1 MRIGTWLKT
10 FRIPGLLLATLAV
23 AGACQQP
30 AELSVQRPRPG
41 VATAPYPTTPPYVAT
56 APATDVYLRAETFII
71 PPNAFDN
78 PTAIT
83 MWGFVIT
90 DSSFTPLPGY
100 GPQVPG
106 PALMATE
113 GSTLTLHVR
122 NNLRGPYTEPVS
134 LIIPGQ
140 VTPLNPVWFDPAAGT
155 VTSGARNANDYR
167 SRVRSFNQETPADN
181 LTVRHYSFPNLRA
194 GTYLYHSGTHPAVQ
208 MQMGLYGSLRVYPAG
223 VANQAYGDPLSSFT
237 SETTLVFSEI
247 DPDFHAAIEQ
257 GHYGP
262 VPNPNVPDWRTSAI
276 NYHPAFFLI
285 NGRPYTVDSPPLKGA
300 AANGK
305 FLIRFLNAGLQT
317 KAPVV
322 QGPTNV
328 NSNIVLT
335 GGAYMQIIAEDGNF
349 ISVTSPTGVT
359 TAAPRN
365 QYSVLLPAG
374 KTTDAIIN
382 TPAAPPGD
390 LALHDRRLNLTNAGT
405 RPGGMLAYLP
415 VTGVPNSTQVLQSSL
430 TSLTFSSA
438 TRTRTVNILNNG
450 LATRGIASVQMLG
463 ANPSMF
469 SVSPQTAFSLTA
481 GTLQTLTVTFT
492 PTSTGTKTATLQLTT
507 NDPATPFINVS
518 LSGT

>member
-10 FRIPGLLLATLAV
+10 FRVQGLLLAALAL
-23 AGACQQP
+23 AGGCQQA
-30 AELSVQRPRPG
+30 AELSVQRPRAG
-41 VATAPYPTTPPYVAT
+41 VATAPYPTTPAYVAT
-56 APATDVYLRAETFII
+56 AAATDVYLRADTFVI

-90 DSSFTPLPGY
+90 DQNFTPLPGY

-122 NNLRGPYTEPVS
+122 NNLRGPYTEAIS

-167 SRVRSFNQETPADN
+167 SRVRSFNPETPADN

-335 GGAYMQIIAEDGNF
+335 GGAYMQVIAEDGNF

-390 LALHDRRLNLTNAGT
+390 LVLHDRRLNLTNAGT
-405 RPGGMLAYLP
+405 RPGGMLAFLP
-415 VTGVPNSTQVLQSSL
+415 VTGVPNTAQVVQSSL
-430 TSLTFSSA
+430 TSLSFTP
-438 TRTRTVNILNNG
+438 TLRTRTVNILNNG
-450 LATRGIASVQMLG
+450 LATRGIASVQMIG
-463 ANPSMF
+463 ADPSMF
-469 SVSPQTAFSLTA
+469 SVSPQAAFSLTA
-481 GTLQTLTVTFT
+481 GTLQTMTVTFT
-492 PTSTGTKTATLQLTT
+492 PTSTGTKTATLRLTT
-507 NDPATPFINVS
+507 NDPATPVINVT